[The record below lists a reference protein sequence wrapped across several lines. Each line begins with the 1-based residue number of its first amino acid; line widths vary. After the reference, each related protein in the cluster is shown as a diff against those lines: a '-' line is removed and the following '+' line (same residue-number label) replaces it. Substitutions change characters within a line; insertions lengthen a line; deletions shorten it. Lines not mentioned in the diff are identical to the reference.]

1 MNEHQTLRLCAL
13 EARVTPSFG
22 VSATLLA
29 TGVLRITGTAAA
41 DEITVRQQDG
51 TLWIDGTDIFRGGV
65 PYEAVYADTVR
76 RIDINGLAGDDV
88 IFLGAAGQEV
98 TVPARINGGPGND
111 WIYGGEGN
119 DTLLGG
125 PGNDLLFGAGGF
137 DRLYGN
143 AGNDFLDDGNRDRN
157 EIVVGGLGF
166 DWNADVVA
174 VNGTRPADVRQR
186 ETPTCSFLA
195 TATALAGRGYDFREW
210 ISYDG
215 PNEVGTPVYSV
226 AFWDGTDWV
235 WQPVEFDGTL
245 YASDTSPAA
254 EGESW
259 VVLMNRAWAAFR
271 GDDGTAFPH
280 EAILALTGSEANH
293 ADYWDTVM
301 GDGELD
307 VIRQTLA
314 QGGIVIAGTGPDQ
327 FLATEVLVPNHA
339 YSVQRVLFWGGEYW
353 LELRNPMGYDG
364 GAVTTGNRL
373 DGIVYVTW
381 DEFVESTVYL
391 AVA

>member
-1 MNEHQTLRLCAL
+1 MNEYRTLRLRAL
-13 EARVTPSFG
+13 EARANPSVG

-29 TGVLRITGTAAA
+29 TGVLRITGTTAA
-41 DEITVRQQDG
+41 DEITVRQQEG
-51 TLWIDGTDIFRGGV
+51 TLWIDGTDILQGGV

-76 RIDINGLAGDDV
+76 RIDVNGLAGDDV
-88 IFLGAAGQEV
+88 IFLGAADQEV
-98 TVPARINGGPGND
+98 GIRTLINAGAGNDWVYGGSANDTINGG
-111 WIYGGEGN
+111 
-119 DTLLGG
+119 L
-125 PGNDLLFGAGGF
+125 GNDLVFGAGGA
-137 DRLYGN
+137 DSLYGQ
-143 AGNDFLDDGNRDRN
+143 AGDDFLDDGSRDRN
-157 EIVVGGLGF
+157 ELVAGGLGR

-195 TATALAGRGYDFREW
+195 SAAALAGRGYDFREW

-226 AFWDGTDWV
+226 AFWNGTDWA
-235 WQPVEFDGTL
+235 WQSVEFDGTL
-245 YASDTSPAA
+245 NASDTSLAA

-259 VVLMNRAWAAFR
+259 VVLMNRAWIAFR

-293 ADYWDTVM
+293 AEYWDTVM
-301 GDGELD
+301 SGGELD
-307 VIRQTLA
+307 VIVQTLA
-314 QGGIVIAGTGPDQ
+314 QGGIVIAGTGPDEY
-327 FLATEVLVPNHA
+327 LTTDILVADHA
-339 YSVQRVLFWGGEYW
+339 YSVQRVLNWGGEYW
-353 LELRNPMGYDG
+353 LELRNPMGHDG
-364 GAVTTGNRL
+364 GTLTTGNRL

-381 DEFVESTVYL
+381 DEFVQSTVYL